1 MATRTVSLYS
11 FGDDVYDNYFYD
23 VTPSKNNSTQKDL
36 FVGWTNVKITSTWR
50 VLLRFPMD
58 WATVNAFDSVILR
71 LYVSSTIGSE
81 QFNINTINNSWVSGI
96 DSWKTRTSSQNWNQL
111 GGDFNDYNSIFYTF
125 TSTGWSEN
133 DVTTQVNDIRSG
145 ESGVDT
151 DVATLFIKRV
161 SELGAV
167 SLASFTSSAE
177 AQLFSPQLVFTWTV
191 PLVSSL
197 VSPKTKNIKVIQSNV
212 STLSINKVQHT
223 SFKSQNVSSTL
234 SGKHK
239 ETQYQIF
246 ENHIP
251 ASGSPLI
258 NLKSSSNIRK
268 NGNILKLTKNELKMY
283 LKGNTYYKIRMRFRD
298 SSGWTNWTPLNS
310 FKTRDKDYKRG

>member
-1 MATRTVSLYS
+1 MATRTISKSLS
-11 FGDDVYDNYFYD
+11 DDTYDNYLLD
-23 VTPSKNNSTQKDL
+23 TNASTNYSTTANIYS
-36 FVGWTNVKITSTWR
+36 GWTDLKITRTWHS
-50 VLLRFPMD
+50 LISFPMS
-58 WATVNAFDSVILR
+58 WATVSSFDSVILR
-71 LYVSSTIGSE
+71 LNVESGNGTDPFSI
-81 QFNINTINNSWVSGI
+81 FTINNIWG
-96 DSWKTRTSSQNWNQL
+96 RTNDTWNNRDISIITL
-111 GGDFNDYNSIFYTF
+111 EWNNAGGDYDANSLPSYTF
-125 TSTGWSEN
+125 PSTGWNEI
-133 DVTTQVNDIRSG
+133 DVTTQVNNIRSG
-145 ESGVDT
+145 MWGINT
-151 DVATLFIKRV
+151 DWATLLIRKTV
-161 SELGAV
+161 EGVASQIL
-167 SLASFTSSAE
+167 SFTSSHGAN
-177 AQLFSPQLVFTWTV
+177 SPQLVFTWTV
-191 PLVSSL
+191 PLSLTAPSKSNIRVVQSS
-197 VSPKTKNIKVIQSNV
+197 SSI
-212 STLSINKVQHT
+212 LSGSKVQHT